1 MDKSKAAAEIFN
13 KYAPEYQNKFMDVSL
28 YADSFN
34 FFCRSLKQNASVL
47 ELACG
52 PGNVTKYLLDK
63 RNDLK
68 ILGTDLA
75 PNMIELAKQNN
86 PGAEFQLMDC
96 REILT
101 LNKKFDALLFGF
113 CFPYL
118 NKEEV
123 ERVISGSAVALNES
137 GIVYISTMEDDY
149 EKSGWKKGSKGDE
162 IYMHFY
168 TENFLKETLE
178 KNGFRILFTDRKESF
193 SGNEPVTDLI
203 IIAERI

>member
-13 KYAPEYQNKFMDVSL
+13 KYASDYEGKFMNVSL
-28 YADSFN
+28 YADSFIL
-34 FFCRSLKQNASVL
+34 FCNSLKQNASIL

-96 REILT
+96 RDILK

-123 ERVISGSAVALNES
+123 ERAIFDSVVVLSEK

-149 EKSGWKKGSKGDE
+149 EKSGWKKGSKGDK

-168 TENFLKETLE
+168 TENFLKEILK
-178 KNGFRILFTDRKESF
+178 KNGFRILLTDRKDSF

-203 IIAERI
+203 LIAARV

>member
-101 LNKKFDALLFGF
+101 LNKKYDALLFGF

-193 SGNEPVTDLI
+193 SGNEPVNDLI

>member
-1 MDKSKAAAEIFN
+1 MDRSKAAAEIFN
-13 KYAPEYQNKFMDVSL
+13 KYASDYEGKFMNVSL
-28 YADSFN
+28 YADSFK
-34 FFCRSLKQNASVL
+34 FFCDSLKQNASVL

-52 PGNVTKYLLDK
+52 PGNITKYLLNK
-63 RNDLK
+63 RPDLK

-75 PNMIELAKQNN
+75 TNMIELAKKNN
-86 PGAEFQLMDC
+86 PSAEFELLDC
-96 REILT
+96 REYSK

-123 ERVISGSAVALNES
+123 ERAISDSAALLNEK
-137 GIVYISTMEDDY
+137 GVVYISTMEDNY

-168 TENFLKETLE
+168 TEKFLSEALV
-178 KNGFRILFTDRKESF
+178 KNGFSVLFTDRKDSF
-193 SGNEPVTDLI
+193 SGSESVTDLI
-203 IIAERI
+203 LIAEKN